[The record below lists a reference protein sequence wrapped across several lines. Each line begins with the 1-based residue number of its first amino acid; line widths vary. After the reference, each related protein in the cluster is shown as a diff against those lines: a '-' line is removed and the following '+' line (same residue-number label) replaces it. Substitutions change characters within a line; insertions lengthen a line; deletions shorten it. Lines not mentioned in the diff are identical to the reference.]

1 LRAIQ
6 MLQYGGPEV
15 LTLADLPEPQ
25 PGHGEI
31 NVQVSAVGVN
41 YMDTLCTANSYLKP
55 VQLPYVPGGEV
66 VGRTSNGRRVLAL
79 LDGGGGYAERVVT
92 ASEFVAE
99 IPDGIDDYQAVAL
112 GVQGIS
118 AWHLLRTCARIR
130 PGETVVVNAAAGG
143 VGSLLV
149 QLSKLFGAGYV
160 IATASTE
167 KKRAFA
173 VDAGADVAVDS
184 AAEGY
189 RDRVVEANNGCL
201 VDVVFDAVGG
211 AVFDAA
217 LGVLAGMG
225 RLVTFGAASRVLPSS
240 ILVPQ
245 LTYRNIAVIGF
256 WLSHVIS
263 LPGMYREPLAELI
276 DLTLIGRLRPTIG
289 GVYPLA
295 DACRAHEDLLGRRT
309 LGKLILQP

>member
-1 LRAIQ
+1 MRAIQ
-6 MLQYGGPEV
+6 ILQYGGPEV

-31 NVQVSAVGVN
+31 IVQVSAVGVN

-66 VGRTSNGRRVLAL
+66 VGRTNDGRRVLAL
-79 LDGGGGYAERVVT
+79 LDGGGYADRVVT
-92 ASEFVAE
+92 ASQLVAE
-99 IPDGIDDYQAVAL
+99 IPDGIDDHEVVAL
-112 GVQGIS
+112 GVQGLS
-118 AWHLLRTCARIR
+118 AWHLLRTCAQIR

-173 VDAGADVAVDS
+173 VAAGADVAVAS

-217 LGVLAGMG
+217 VGVLAGMG
-225 RLVTFGAASRVLPSS
+225 RLITFGAASQVLPSPV
-240 ILVPQ
+240 LVPQ
-245 LTYRNIAVIGF
+245 LIYRNIAVIGF
-256 WLSHVIS
+256 WLSQVIS
-263 LPGMYREPLAELI
+263 LPGMYREPLAELL
-276 DLTLIGRLRPTIG
+276 DLTLSGRLRPTIG

-309 LGKLILQP
+309 LGKLVLQP